1 MDFEINETSLR
12 IISNDNSE
20 YDLPHLWMRDNCPC
34 NDCRVKETQEKRFML
49 NSVPIDLK
57 PKKVEVNESHIHI
70 VWPDDHE
77 TSICFEEIESFK
89 FLLSKI
95 SLKSFKKSSKNAP
108 TKGKIGKEL

>member
-49 NSVPIDLK
+49 NSVPVDLSQ
-57 PKKVEVNESHIHI
+57 KK
-70 VWPDDHE
+70 
-77 TSICFEEIESFK
+77 
-89 FLLSKI
+89 
-95 SLKSFKKSSKNAP
+95 LK
-108 TKGKIGKEL
+108 

>member
-49 NSVPIDLK
+49 NSVPVDLK

-70 VWPDDHE
+70 IWPDDHE
-77 TSICFEEIESFK
+77 TSI
-89 FLLSKI
+89 
-95 SLKSFKKSSKNAP
+95 LKK
-108 TKGKIGKEL
+108 